1 MMKIFHH
8 QAAGTYISQPVTTG
22 TRDHLIFALSDITNK
37 LENSWQWLQICT
49 GIKDSATSVFFL

>member
-37 LENSWQWLQICT
+37 LENS
-49 GIKDSATSVFFL
+49 